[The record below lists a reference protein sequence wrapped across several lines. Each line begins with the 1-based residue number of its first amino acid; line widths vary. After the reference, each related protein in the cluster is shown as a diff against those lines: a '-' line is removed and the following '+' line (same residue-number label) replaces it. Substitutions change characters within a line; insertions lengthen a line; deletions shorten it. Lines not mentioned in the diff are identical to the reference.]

1 MVRSRWRTPVAREF
15 ETSNVTLRV
24 EVDAEQADVAADEP
38 QIRQALLNL
47 LRNARES
54 MPEGG
59 EVKLECLP
67 MDGGVVIRVSDQGE
81 GIPPDKRPHIFDLF
95 YSTKER
101 GTGLGLP
108 LTMQIVAAHGGT
120 IRCEDAPEGGTVFT
134 LWFPESFEEM
144 PATEHAL
151 REE

>member
-1 MVRSRWRTPVAREF
+1 M
-15 ETSNVTLRV
+15 
-24 EVDAEQADVAADEP
+24 AADEP